1 MLFVS
6 MLRLLGGGTGGV
18 CACAAREPA
27 NARDNPATEHN
38 HFFMSA
44 HLQGAR
50 TYMAVSP
57 TAEHISYSDVLPL
70 QPGCPHAQ
78 STSGVFSIAAHSVL
92 QYLPDVITHEQTG

>member
-1 MLFVS
+1 
-6 MLRLLGGGTGGV
+6 
-18 CACAAREPA
+18 
-27 NARDNPATEHN
+27 
-38 HFFMSA
+38 MSA